1 MSDKLWLNCWILGHH
16 PARVFPVGI
25 SSSKTVGIFKKK
37 IKKEVHPELDDYP
50 TLLLDLWKDDLDL
63 DTFDL
68 GIIDE
73 GYLKGLEV
81 NGGIHGEHGLKGW
94 EKLSEVFTDSLND
107 KHLHIIV
114 HRSSECECSL
124 TAADLTT
131 FHNGSC
137 RQDLKRNRQPPSTF
151 FMSATIQ

>member
-1 MSDKLWLNCWILGHH
+1 MTPIMSDKLWLNCWILGHH

-37 IKKEVHPELDDYP
+37 IKKEVHPELD
-50 TLLLDLWKDDLDL
+50 
-63 DTFDL
+63 
-68 GIIDE
+68 
-73 GYLKGLEV
+73 EV

-114 HRSSECECSL
+114 HRSSECECLL

-137 RQDLKRNRQPPSTF
+137 RQDLKRKRQPPSTF